1 MITMD
6 GHDGPWA
13 SPPSGPATFQQSP
26 DRIGLAIF
34 ADAKARQA
42 PSRDAPKASPLG
54 WTAFWNGMQGFM
66 GQGFAFGRAPWS
78 RADKAPKT
86 PMDLLLDLDCAAL
99 PAEARPDLPATG
111 RLRFYACHDILKL
124 QHEGLQWWAVRYEPV
139 APNPPLDGAP
149 LLRPFLSR
157 QRPSISAVDEGPP
170 PIPGDYGKIRQMLDD
185 RDRYEAIK
193 RQTAAV
199 MDAWATQTRNILTG
213 VGHDQPDGPRP
224 IPQLLGHAVPV
235 GDDPVANAPIAAHKL
250 GWVFPFNVRWRLLLQ
265 LPLITESP
273 HFGVQCHGLYFVIRE
288 TDLRR
293 RRFDKA
299 MAVLQSP
306 KLRFTPGPGST

>member
-1 MITMD
+1 
-6 GHDGPWA
+6 
-13 SPPSGPATFQQSP
+13 
-26 DRIGLAIF
+26 
-34 ADAKARQA
+34 
-42 PSRDAPKASPLG
+42 
-54 WTAFWNGMQGFM
+54 MQGFM

-78 RADKAPKT
+78 RADKPPKT

-99 PAEARPDLPATG
+99 PAGARPDLPATG
-111 RLRFYACHDILKL
+111 RLRFYACHDPLKL
-124 QHEGLQWWAVRYEPV
+124 KHEGLRWWSVRYEATPPGRPLGGTPV
-139 APNPPLDGAP
+139 
-149 LLRPFLSR
+149 LRPFMSR

-170 PIPGDYGKIRQMLDD
+170 PIPGDYGRFRQMMDD

-193 RQTAAV
+193 HQTAAV
-199 MDAWATQTRNILTG
+199 MDAWAAQTRSILAS

-235 GDDPVANAPIAAHKL
+235 GEDPVANAPVTAHKL

-265 LPLITESP
+265 LPLITDSL

-288 TDLRR
+288 ADLRR

-299 MAVLQSP
+299 MAALQSP
-306 KLRFTPGPGST
+306 KLTFTPRSA